1 MRERHWILSLLV
13 AGALLL
19 GALIATGGVAAQGS
33 DEREAA
39 QVPEQES
46 TKPPRP
52 LTTPRRIALARR
64 FARHRAG
71 IVAFSVL
78 ERRSDRPRGLLRTAR
93 FHSASVVKAML
104 MVAVL
109 RRARGRHLNVVER
122 ARLRPMITMSDNDA
136 ASAVYN
142 DVGGRGLHRVARAAG
157 MTKFIDVGH
166 WAEARITAADQS
178 RLFLQ
183 IDRLVPRSHRRYA
196 RKLLSSIVSWQRW
209 GIARAARR
217 RHMKVFFKGGWRTG
231 IDHQVALLE
240 RGRQRLALAVLT
252 SGSPSAAYG
261 QETIERIAL
270 RVLRPRRK
278 PIRARRRPA
287 S

>member
-1 MRERHWILSLLV
+1 M
-13 AGALLL
+13 
-19 GALIATGGVAAQGS
+19 AQGG
-33 DEREAA
+33 DALKAA
-39 QVPEQES
+39 EVPAKVPAKAAAE
-46 TKPPRP
+46 PARP
-52 LTTPRRIALARR
+52 LTTPRRIVRARR
-64 FARHRAG
+64 FARRREG
-71 IVAFSVL
+71 VVAFSVL
-78 ERRSDRPRGLLRTAR
+78 ETDGRPRGLLRTAR

-109 RRARGRHLNVVER
+109 RRARGRHLSDTER
-122 ARLRPMITMSDNDA
+122 ARLRPMITVSDNDA

-142 DVGGRGLHRVARAAG
+142 DVGSRGLRRVAHVAG
-157 MTKFIDVGH
+157 MRRFIDVGH

-178 RLFLQ
+178 RLFLT
-183 IDRLVPRSHRRYA
+183 IDQLVPRSHRRYA

-217 RHMKVFFKGGWRTG
+217 RHMRVFFKGGWRTG
-231 IDHQVALLE
+231 IDHQVALVE

-270 RVLRPRRK
+270 RVLRPRR
-278 PIRARRRPA
+278 PVNRSSIRARILPA